1 MNKFSFIYILD
12 INVILTT
19 LYQLCKKGELIK
31 VQNILLIYFHIS
43 YYYCKGNKCYGV
55 DSISGSCD
63 ELTNSTDT
71 EKANKNENIV
81 ADGYDEKYFE
91 KIIGKDIDEYYPNCS
106 KDSYCF
112 SEKCIK
118 GYYIFERN
126 NPVKYCYLEFIK
138 KNVRCGVP
146 LNAYYKKKK
155 DCFMGYCH
163 FDKHL
168 CVDYIST
175 TEQNYRTYVISNL
188 NFPLILGG
196 IYISIPTY
204 IFIILLIKL

>member
-1 MNKFSFIYILD
+1 MCINSKFKIIFKIKIYKNLK
-12 INVILTT
+12 V
-19 LYQLCKKGELIK
+19 IK

-175 TEQNYRTYVISNL
+175 TEQNYRTY
-188 NFPLILGG
+188 GK
-196 IYISIPTY
+196 
-204 IFIILLIKL
+204 IFIAIKIVIILLILLCILCCFKTRCCYTL